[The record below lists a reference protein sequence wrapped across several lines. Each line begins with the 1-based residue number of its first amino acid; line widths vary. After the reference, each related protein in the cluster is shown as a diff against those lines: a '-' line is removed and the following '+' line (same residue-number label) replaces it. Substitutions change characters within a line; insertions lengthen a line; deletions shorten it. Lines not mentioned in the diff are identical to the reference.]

1 MLRFDQ
7 HLHTYFSG
15 DSRENPEN
23 YVINGLK
30 KGFTGITITDH
41 MDLDYPYEP
50 EGKFEFD
57 VDKAFDEFALLKEKY
72 FGSFEIGRG
81 IEIGLRAEAD
91 KYEQMRERLDAIV
104 EAHPFDAVIGS
115 VHMLDNIDLFYPEYW
130 EGKKP
135 GDCVKNYFE
144 SSLFCL
150 SYYDCFD
157 IFGHFDY
164 IVRYAPVDKSFYKPS
179 DYSDITDL
187 MLKKLVEKGKALEVN
202 TKSLQ
207 PEYGLNA
214 PNPGAGVIK
223 RYLEL
228 GGELITVGSDAHS
241 AEKLGSY
248 FAQGEEILKACGVK
262 YLAVYRN
269 RKPIMIK
276 I

>member
-57 VDKAFDEFALLKEKY
+57 VDKAFEEFALLKEKY

-115 VHMLDNIDLFYPEYW
+115 VHMLDNVDLFYPEYW

-228 GGELITVGSDAHS
+228 GGELVTVGSDAHS

-248 FAQGEEILKACGVK
+248 FAQGEEILKACGVQ